1 MLAYEFSKGG
11 EKQTNCG
18 RGPASGVTILPVLVR
33 KRRRNGASSLSPRAL
48 LEWVLVSKTGSAPPK
63 GKREV
68 LWMARIGGCV
78 HTQFMFMWN
87 IYPYKTL
94 TPAHT
99 RRAQCSAPSQASDM
113 TIQTANQHQTVFCD
127 ACPIPHLRSS
137 ARLPLI
143 ACVDACWSRAETHLL
158 EYMAI
163 LHAAVTLSSPLTV

>member
-33 KRRRNGASSLSPRAL
+33 KRRRNGAYFSLPPRSPR
-48 LEWVLVSKTGSAPPK
+48 VGTGFQDWFGAP
-63 GKREV
+63 KRQKKFCG
-68 LWMARIGGCV
+68 WPGCV